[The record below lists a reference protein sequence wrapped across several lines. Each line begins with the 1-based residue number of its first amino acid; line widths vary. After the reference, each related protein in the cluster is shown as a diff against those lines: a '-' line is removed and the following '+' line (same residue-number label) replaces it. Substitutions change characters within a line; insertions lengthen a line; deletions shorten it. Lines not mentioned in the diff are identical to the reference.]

1 MTKLSIVT
9 INYNDAKGLERTLSS
24 VWNEQTYSNFE
35 HIVIDGGSTDGSVD
49 VIKRYTDKLAYWVSE
64 PDKGI
69 YNAMN
74 KGIDKAQGEYLLFL
88 NSGDW
93 LEKES
98 ILRIF
103 SKNFSEDIVYGNFT
117 LVCKN
122 GEKKLKT
129 FSKQIDYKLLYLD
142 SLGHQS
148 TLIRRELFDSE
159 LYREDFKII
168 SDWVFFIDHI
178 ILGKCSTRYIDVN
191 ISFFNDEGI
200 SSNPKYRDMVF
211 EERSK
216 YTEELLESKLFP
228 VSILNNII
236 NYITNENYRYKGYL
250 SYIADNDIDR
260 FSSPWVLHHTRKCVR
275 TLLKLKKL
283 LGVRR

>member
-49 VIKRYTDKLAYWVSE
+49 VIKRYADKLAYWVSE

-98 ILRIF
+98 LKNLF
-103 SKNFSEDIVYGNFT
+103 SYNFNEDIVSGN
-117 LVCKN
+117 LINVEPN
-122 GEKKLKT
+122 GKARVIKSPKTIKLSELMLHYLPHPAT
-129 FSKQIDYKLLYLD
+129 FIK
-142 SLGHQS
+142 
-148 TLIRRELFDSE
+148 RELFSDKRYNE
-159 LYREDFKII
+159 EYKII
-168 SDWVFFIDHI
+168 SDWIFWIEELIFNNRSYLSID
-178 ILGKCSTRYIDVN
+178 TN
-191 ISFFNDEGI
+191 ISYYNLLGI
-200 SSNPKYRDMVF
+200 SSKSENRQKIEEEKTSFLKNRFGERFEMDNIYKYFKAIDII
-211 EERSK
+211 SK
-216 YTEELLESKLFP
+216 HKSNQLLNSKSMQRKLRIYYKILLF
-228 VSILNNII
+228 I
-236 NYITNENYRYKGYL
+236 
-250 SYIADNDIDR
+250 
-260 FSSPWVLHHTRKCVR
+260 
-275 TLLKLKKL
+275 KKFF
-283 LGVRR
+283 